1 MAQDYAGL
9 LTGLDKRPPNPM
21 AGMDR
26 EGRMAYRAQGMA
38 DTMGRGLVTSLGM
51 DARTDQE
58 RTRDT
63 IGSLKLNTTDK
74 LQQERNVKTVREV
87 DPIRAQKLA
96 QMYEAQNLAADEK
109 KLGMD
114 TQLTQRTQFAS
125 YLDKTYPD
133 KGYGELALQGVVTPA
148 NMKDFIKEASEEKAD
163 TSYID
168 ILNSE
173 GESVKALVSNSS
185 GNVIKTFN
193 REGKE
198 TDDKVNT
205 AIENIVVDG
214 KSVKALINKDNGSI
228 IKTYGLPTDSSG
240 LTQEQKTYNA
250 IVASNAAEGIPT
262 ATYTNWRKGEIAE
275 KNMSPKRREYAELK
289 ESAGEGADFPSYE
302 DWHNKQNLDT
312 VVTSRIDKA
321 TGIETSFLTNAKSGD
336 VIKELGVTSM
346 PTLEIQKNSDGTYS
360 VYNPSTGSLSEPVA
374 TAESAALKQKQFYAT
389 MSAINSIDGTLGA
402 LSEAQRLK
410 SDGEDGEAV
419 GGIEYTLLGFLPET
433 DARLLGSKVKT
444 IQANLAFDKLQNM
457 RDNSPTGGA
466 LGQVSNLELDLLKAA
481 VEDLD
486 PKLGVEAFNA
496 QVVKIA
502 NHYNRFK
509 QSLLEQSDYVVDP
522 VTQEIYI
529 TSPDGKIYKVGTQ
542 AQEVK

>member
-1 MAQDYAGL
+1 
-9 LTGLDKRPPNPM
+9 
-21 AGMDR
+21 
-26 EGRMAYRAQGMA
+26 MAYRAQGMA

-58 RTRDT
+58 RTRDA

-114 TQLTQRTQFAS
+114 TQRTQRTQFAS

-133 KGYGELALQGVVTPA
+133 KGYGALALQGVITPA

-321 TGIETSFLTNAKSGD
+321 TGIETSYLTNAKSGN

-522 VTQEIYI
+522 VTKEIYI
-529 TSPDGKIYKVGTQ
+529 TSPEGKIYKVGTQ